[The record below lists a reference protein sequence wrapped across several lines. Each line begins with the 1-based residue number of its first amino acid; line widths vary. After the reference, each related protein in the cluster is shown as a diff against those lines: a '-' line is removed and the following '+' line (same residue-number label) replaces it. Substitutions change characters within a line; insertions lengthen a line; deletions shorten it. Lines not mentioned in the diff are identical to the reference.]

1 MIYGAQGIDGIDVS
15 KAINES
21 QMIKDAIEKM
31 IRAKGYEGI
40 KVEIDGVIQKEG
52 DGVSFEDGLTIIGN
66 QEIQNKSAE
75 YVNGFVSSSLEIKR
89 SMGVM
94 YSQKALISL
103 ESIEEFDKLV
113 QAIKQGRARKIIS
126 KQQYDKLIESGNLNA
141 EEIIVLR
148 ESGIEIYIDSNEKEE
163 NNKEQAIAGQIIR
176 KEGKIYIYDYYTQE
190 EVEVEEIGEQE
201 TLMNIENKL
210 VNSQKP
216 ILVDIK
222 VLAKKFQKENILAT
236 YKGLNTLIG
245 NIKIKTGIGS
255 ISQTDIENL
264 AYNIDYNKLP
274 DLGTLK
280 KEEMETISIDEM
292 IERLKI
298 EENTEIRIILKAI
311 RKNEKLDEEGFVKII
326 KERILAKTVLEENNK
341 EYGLKDKKMEI
352 MLGKMLLKQLRNKDK
367 QTVNISN
374 DFTGEKDKVIRK
386 IMEESDKAMKGEEV
400 AINTIIEIILVYGDS
415 YKDKQ
420 LARQLDMNDAR
431 NYRAMMAAA

>member
-1 MIYGAQGIDGIDVS
+1 M
-15 KAINES
+15 
-21 QMIKDAIEKM
+21 
-31 IRAKGYEGI
+31 
-40 KVEIDGVIQKEG
+40 
-52 DGVSFEDGLTIIGN
+52 
-66 QEIQNKSAE
+66 
-75 YVNGFVSSSLEIKR
+75 
-89 SMGVM
+89 
-94 YSQKALISL
+94 
-103 ESIEEFDKLV
+103 
-113 QAIKQGRARKIIS
+113 
-126 KQQYDKLIESGNLNA
+126 
-141 EEIIVLR
+141 
-148 ESGIEIYIDSNEKEE
+148 
-163 NNKEQAIAGQIIR
+163 
-176 KEGKIYIYDYYTQE
+176 
-190 EVEVEEIGEQE
+190 
-201 TLMNIENKL
+201 
-210 VNSQKP
+210 
-216 ILVDIK
+216 
-222 VLAKKFQKENILAT
+222 LAKKFQKENILAT

-274 DLGTLK
+274 DLGTLR
-280 KEEMETISIDEM
+280 KEELETISIDEM